1 METIL
6 EKVIFVLENTKR
18 NEKNQME
25 YPTVFV
31 GLFLSGD
38 PDLEIIEKKSRK
50 VIDLF
55 NEAEEKG
62 DSDFLNRDFE
72 TDIWN
77 QI

>member
-38 PDLEIIEKKSRK
+38 PDLETIEKKSRK

-62 DSDFLNRDFE
+62 DTDFLNRDFE